1 VPPPPPSTESTKGL
15 VCFIKNCGSLAVP
28 NVGLQINHLRDAGS
42 ARAEAGVTT
51 TDHHHISLIRR
62 PRRTLNRWGMTPPPR
77 VTGEVIGKLN
87 HWRKTVA
94 PSQCRRCRRP
104 GHRPARF
111 LPVTSTAELQAATF
125 KRGTKIRLVDD
136 VAGYE
141 AGTSGKIALA
151 NGVTWKRYWVR
162 MSNGSAVGHI
172 SHSSV
177 VKAKDYDTFLVS
189 RDREAIEA
197 ENAAAAAALSPA
209 ASSDGGGDADA
220 AGSGG
225 VEINGVF
232 LAQSWLDKAAAARAR
247 LGG

>member
-1 VPPPPPSTESTKGL
+1 
-15 VCFIKNCGSLAVP
+15 
-28 NVGLQINHLRDAGS
+28 
-42 ARAEAGVTT
+42 
-51 TDHHHISLIRR
+51 
-62 PRRTLNRWGMTPPPR
+62 M
-77 VTGEVIGKLN
+77 
-87 HWRKTVA
+87 
-94 PSQCRRCRRP
+94 
-104 GHRPARF
+104 
-111 LPVTSTAELQAATF
+111 TSTAELQADTF
-125 KRGTKIRLVDD
+125 KRGTKVRLVDD

-141 AGTSGKIALA
+141 AGTAGKIALA
-151 NGVTWKRYWVR
+151 NGITWKRYWVR

-209 ASSDGGGDADA
+209 SSSDGSDDVGGAD
-220 AGSGG
+220 SGG
-225 VEINGVF
+225 IEINGVF